1 MNSKAIYEYY
11 WMRPENALWR
21 ARDFQVLED
30 VKFEHPILDF
40 GAGDGAFS
48 FLRAGGRLSPHYDAF
63 SETMDTSNFFRGAD
77 IYDQFN
83 NLSSNVV
90 QEKAN
95 YRIDVAFDLKANLL
109 SKAEKLDFYDQIV
122 VGNGNDL
129 LPFSDGHFKTVFS
142 NILYWLKD
150 PLGATQELSRIT
162 ESGGKI
168 VLTVPSDQLSSYSFY
183 KKYFLEKGRPAAA
196 KFLELLDFGRLA
208 NNIKV
213 SKSGD
218 DWENIFAQ
226 CGLEVTTR
234 RNYISGA
241 LARLWDIGLR
251 PFSPFMIEMANKM
264 GREER
269 AAIKARWV
277 DETYELFK
285 GFLDVQADL
294 EKEEPTAFFM
304 FVLTKT

>member
-1 MNSKAIYEYY
+1 M
-11 WMRPENALWR
+11 
-21 ARDFQVLED
+21 
-30 VKFEHPILDF
+30 
-40 GAGDGAFS
+40 
-48 FLRAGGRLSPHYDAF
+48 SPHYDAF
-63 SETMDTSNFFRGAD
+63 SETTDTSNFFSGAD

-83 NLSSNVV
+83 NLSSDVV

-95 YRIDVAFDLKANLL
+95 YRINVGFDLKANLL
-109 SKAEKLDFYDQIV
+109 AKAGKLDFYDQIV
-122 VGNGNDL
+122 VGNGNDP
-129 LPFSDGHFKTVFS
+129 LPFSDGQFKTVFS

-150 PLGATQELSRIT
+150 PLGAMQELSRIT

-183 KKYFLEKGRPAAA
+183 KKYFLEKGRPAAT

-218 DWENIFAQ
+218 EWENIFAQ
-226 CGLEVTTR
+226 CGLDVATR

-264 GREER
+264 EREER

-304 FVLTKT
+304 FVLTTT